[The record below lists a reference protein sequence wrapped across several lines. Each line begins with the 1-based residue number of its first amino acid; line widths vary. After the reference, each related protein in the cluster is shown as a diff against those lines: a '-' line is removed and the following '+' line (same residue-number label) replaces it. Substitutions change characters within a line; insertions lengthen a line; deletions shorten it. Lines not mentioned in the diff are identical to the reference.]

1 MTAQERFA
9 YRGYD
14 ILPKWQWGSWCVS
27 IYATRSD
34 LPLLAQSTLQILRA
48 HKQDTMI
55 RPNTRLIT
63 LWTGK
68 TRSPSARLD
77 LFVSLV

>member
-27 IYATRSD
+27 ICATRSD

-48 HKQDTMI
+48 HKQDAI
-55 RPNTRLIT
+55 DQAKYAIDH
-63 LWTGK
+63 
-68 TRSPSARLD
+68 ALD
-77 LFVSLV
+77 GQDKVA